1 MQPIHDRNPAGA
13 WIAFRTDWS
22 TRLADP
28 ASSVN
33 MKEEGAHTPG
43 PTQATVE
50 WLIHERDVL
59 GFAAETINTDAGQ
72 AWRWP
77 LPYPCHMLMRGA
89 GRYGLQCLTN
99 LDLLPPPASSSSRH
113 LSRSGRGG
121 QPPPHPRA
129 LPEPS
134 VKSTGVAH
142 FRSAC
147 RRSGRRACG
156 A

>member
-59 GFAAETINTDAGQ
+59 GFAAETINTDAG
-72 AWRWP
+72 REGNR
-77 LPYPCHMLMRGA
+77 CHVLMRGA
-89 GRYGLQCLTN
+89 GRYGLQCLTTSTFFPHRQA
-99 LDLLPPPASSSSRH
+99 LHRGTSQIREGRAAPSASS
-113 LSRSGRGG
+113 RS
-121 QPPPHPRA
+121 PR
-129 LPEPS
+129 PEREIYWR
-134 VKSTGVAH
+134 STFPVRMPAE
-142 FRSAC
+142 RSTC
-147 RRSGRRACG
+147 LRS
-156 A
+156 